1 MEKNMDLIDLASFNQ
16 CDRCDKC
23 QLPIHLLN
31 YPKLINLDQTQLS
44 SLQNIYEQLPPNIL
58 NNNNHLKQFMNMIKE
73 LCEHTHGDLDSHILK
88 ISNKN
93 KIKEM
98 AQEMAQEET
107 KQINEEKNL
116 INDKYEDLKQSLSS
130 TESEL
135 SSTKYNCEYL
145 QMKLNDAEEKTE
157 LKITMAVEK
166 EEKIYQSIIEMLEKD
181 KFNLTEQN
189 KFIQTEQSKSIQN
202 NTEAVQQFTNI
213 NNNSNKKGKL
223 GEESLKL
230 RVIPSEWEWVHT
242 RDKPH
247 QSDFHIW
254 NPKTNNRILIECKN
268 YKTIIPGTE
277 TIDRQNETGLI
288 NDVKNNHMK
297 GGVMISLQS
306 GIYHHTKSRDRNVFD
321 FEIIENIPYFF
332 ISKANTI
339 SDELLKDYMIT
350 FDKLISN
357 RSEEYNEHTML
368 LLSQSI
374 NNLNLLLENISS
386 IKDTIRSTERSF
398 KMNMNKFKKL
408 VGSHEDE
415 VKSILYNLSENK
427 GINDETEGGN
437 GQEGSLGED
446 QEDDLGEAE
455 DQEDDLGEAEDQEG
469 EVQSQDGEDNLD
481 DKILIEMKKCIK
493 PSDEFRELPKTVR
506 KHLQEKEI
514 NLNRKELELYMK
526 KLGLKGEL
534 KDGKSKTMENRVG
547 KRNPSYPVVLL

>member
-1 MEKNMDLIDLASFNQ
+1 MEKNMELIDLASFNQ
-16 CDRCDKC
+16 CDKCEKC

-73 LCEHTHGDLDSHILK
+73 LCEHTHGDLDSYILK

-116 INDKYEDLKQSLSS
+116 INDECEDLKQKLSS

-135 SSTKYNCEYL
+135 SSTKYSCDHL
-145 QMKLNDAEEKTE
+145 QIELKKVEDKTE
-157 LKITMAVEK
+157 LKITKAVEK

-306 GIYHHTKSRDRNVFD
+306 GIYHHTKSRERNVFD

-415 VKSILYNLSENK
+415 VKSILYNLSENNEK
-427 GINDETEGGN
+427 INDGAEE
-437 GQEGSLGED
+437 ED
-446 QEDDLGEAE
+446 GDHV
-455 DQEDDLGEAEDQEG
+455 AEDQEG
-469 EVQSQDGEDNLD
+469 EEDENEGEGIVHEDEDEDQEERAHLKALYAKVLGRPPLGRCQNDLSWLKNAIKSKGGD
-481 DKILIEMKKCIK
+481 CSEGAVAKVKTEVKKVKTEVKKMKTKSKAEKIILIKK
-493 PSDEFRELPKTVR
+493 
-506 KHLQEKEI
+506 
-514 NLNRKELELYMK
+514 Y
-526 KLGLKGEL
+526 
-534 KDGKSKTMENRVG
+534 
-547 KRNPSYPVVLL
+547 